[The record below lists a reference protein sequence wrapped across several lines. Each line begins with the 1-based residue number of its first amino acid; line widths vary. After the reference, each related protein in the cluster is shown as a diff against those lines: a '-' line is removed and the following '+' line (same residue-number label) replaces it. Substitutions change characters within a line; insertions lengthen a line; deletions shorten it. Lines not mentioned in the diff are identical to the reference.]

1 MLWPGVFSFL
11 SSMQSRVI
19 LTCGSTLVLHSVT
32 FHIYI
37 ALTVISDPRW
47 ALNVQKLYC
56 DLEFRRRITYVLEAK
71 LPNPDGSISPLAAM
85 NPERPRGT
93 RRPRSRLTTDI
104 SPEISSSVLT
114 KSLTTGHVIKKR
126 RVVSSS
132 DSTRTDPSIHQS
144 GDHASIIFQA
154 PYNDVRGDQYI
165 TNVGCKL

>member
-1 MLWPGVFSFL
+1 
-11 SSMQSRVI
+11 
-19 LTCGSTLVLHSVT
+19 
-32 FHIYI
+32 
-37 ALTVISDPRW
+37 
-47 ALNVQKLYC
+47 
-56 DLEFRRRITYVLEAK
+56 
-71 LPNPDGSISPLAAM
+71 M
-85 NPERPRGT
+85 NPERLRGT

-114 KSLTTGHVIKKR
+114 TSLTTGHVIKKR